1 MPLKDSHSVSYLMSH
16 TILTCPQCG
25 SSDLYYENAMI
36 TGVVYHCKKCDY
48 IGPVVLERDM
58 TEEEMAEMEKER
70 PKKKSRWS

>member
-1 MPLKDSHSVSYLMSH
+1 MAK

-48 IGPVVLERDM
+48 VGPVVLERDM
-58 TEEEMAEMEKER
+58 TEEELEAMSKEKSAR
-70 PKKKSRWS
+70 KKRK

>member
-1 MPLKDSHSVSYLMSH
+1 MPK

-36 TGVVYHCKKCDY
+36 TGVIYHCKTCDY

-58 TEEEMAEMEKER
+58 TEEEIKAMEEKKPDKR
-70 PKKKSRWS
+70 KKSRWP

>member
-1 MPLKDSHSVSYLMSH
+1 MSK

-58 TEEEMAEMEKER
+58 TDEEIEAMNEKKDTR
-70 PKKKSRWS
+70 KKKF

>member
-1 MPLKDSHSVSYLMSH
+1 MSK

-58 TEEEMAEMEKER
+58 TDEEIDALNQKR
-70 PKKKSRWS
+70 SDRKKRF

>member
-1 MPLKDSHSVSYLMSH
+1 MPN

-36 TGVVYHCKKCDY
+36 TGIIYHCKNCDY

-58 TEEEMAEMEKER
+58 TDEEMAAMNE
-70 PKKKSRWS
+70 PKGRRSKKY